1 MADESRHPAKTEPV
15 PSDRPEIIDEGP
27 DQPHPAA
34 GASCAGLPA
43 TVSASSL
50 AAVYIGTV
58 IGAGFASGQEILQF
72 FALHGTRGF
81 AALAVA
87 TAVLGWFGYLVIR
100 ASCRLHAVTHAPVL
114 EYVAG
119 RRLGQ
124 VIDGVL
130 TFFLFGA
137 TAAMFAG
144 AGAAL
149 EEAFGLPFEVG
160 LVGMAVLTLITV
172 LAGVEGVVK
181 AVSFIVPFL
190 LATVLAVSVATLA
203 RSPVDL
209 TFADPSAA
217 AVPHW
222 LLSGLAYGSY
232 NLVVAVSVLV
242 PVVRLTTQRRLVPG
256 AVIGSL
262 ALGTGALAVM
272 LTILANLPGAA
283 QAEVPMLLATAR
295 LSPVLATGYTV
306 ILMGAIYTTAVS
318 TLFGFVNRLLGAG
331 WRQFSVLT
339 VVSAVSAVIAG
350 RAGFSALVG
359 TLFPAVGYAGLL
371 LLGALAVAWARGRI

>member
-27 DQPHPAA
+27 DRPDPAA
-34 GASCAGLPA
+34 SPSCAGMPA
-43 TVSASSL
+43 SVSASSL

-81 AALAVA
+81 GALAVA

-100 ASCRLHAVTHAPVL
+100 ASCRLHAVTHTPVL

-130 TFFLFGA
+130 TFFLFGG

-149 EEAFGLPFEVG
+149 EQAFTLPFEVG
-160 LVGMAVLTLITV
+160 LIGMAALAMTTV
-172 LAGVEGVVK
+172 LLGIEGVVK

-190 LATVLAVSVATLA
+190 LATVLGVSVATLL
-203 RSPVDL
+203 RSPVDF
-209 TFADPSAA
+209 TFADPATA
-217 AVPHW
+217 AVRHW
-222 LLSGLAYGSY
+222 ILSGLTYGSY
-232 NLVVAVSVLV
+232 NLVVAISVLV

-256 AVIGSL
+256 AVVGSL
-262 ALGTGALAVM
+262 ALGLGAVAVM

-283 QAEVPMLLATAR
+283 EAEVPMLLATAR
-295 LSPVLATGYTV
+295 LSPVLATIYTV

-318 TLFGFVNRLLGAG
+318 TLFGFANRLLGAG

-339 VVSAVSAVIAG
+339 VITTVSAIIAG

-371 LLGALAVAWARGRI
+371 LLGALAVAWARGRL